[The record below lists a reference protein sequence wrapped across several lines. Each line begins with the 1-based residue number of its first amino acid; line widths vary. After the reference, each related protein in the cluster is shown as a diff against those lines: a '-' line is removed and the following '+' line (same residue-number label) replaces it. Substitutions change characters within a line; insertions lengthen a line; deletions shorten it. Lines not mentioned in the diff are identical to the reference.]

1 LSSALEPDEILIIAN
16 SNVEASLRIGR
27 YYCAKRK
34 VPKANI
40 LALPLGK
47 DSPETIGRAD
57 YDRKLAGPV
66 RRKLAEPEFA
76 MKINC
81 LLTTYGVPIKVQG
94 RGPLQDKQPELK
106 QTEQAVEIGKN
117 KLRQLEQNGSA
128 DLAGQKNKLERKLA
142 RLRSDIDRLK
152 GKETGAS
159 VDSELSMVLAGDYE
173 LYRWQPNLL
182 RNNMMGI
189 SSSTLMVCR
198 LDGPSYLDIRALVD
212 KAITAERTGLQGV
225 ACIDSRGLI
234 DDKKPYSLGYF
245 DESLRD
251 LAILIRSR
259 TGLSVRHE
267 RTQRLF
273 AVGSCPRTVIY
284 CGWYSLGNYVD
295 AFDFVDGAIGYHIA
309 SLEAV
314 NLRDPKSDQW
324 CPAMLTDGITATLGA
339 VAEPYVHAFPEPRA
353 FFLELFKGRS
363 LVEAYYYTK
372 PFNSWQMVLIGDPL
386 YRPFKTTD

>member
-1 LSSALEPDEILIIAN
+1 
-16 SNVEASLRIGR
+16 
-27 YYCAKRK
+27 

-94 RGPLQDKQPELK
+94 RGPLQDKQAELK
-106 QTEQAVEIGKN
+106 QTEQAVEIEKN
-117 KLRQLEQNGSA
+117 KLRQLEQDDSA
-128 DLAGQKNKLERKLA
+128 DLAGQKNQLQRNLA
-142 RLRSDIDRLK
+142 RLRSDVDRLK

-189 SSSTLMVCR
+189 SLSTLMVCR

-212 KAITAERTGLQGV
+212 KAITAEKTGLKGV

-245 DESLRD
+245 DKSLRD
-251 LAILIRSR
+251 LAVLTELRS
-259 TGLSVRHE
+259 GLSVRQE
-267 RTQRLF
+267 QTEELF
-273 AVGSCPRTVIY
+273 AAGSCPRTAIY
-284 CGWYSLGNYVD
+284 CGWYSLGKYVD
-295 AFDFVDGAIGYHIA
+295 AFDFVDGAIGFHIA

-314 NLRDPKSDQW
+314 NLRDPKSEQW
-324 CPAMLTDGITATLGA
+324 CAAMLTDGITATLGA
-339 VAEPYVHAFPEPRA
+339 VAEPYVHAFPEPSA
-353 FFLELFKGRS
+353 FFLELFNGRS
-363 LVEAYYYTK
+363 LVDAYYYTK
-372 PFNSWQMVLIGDPL
+372 PFNSWQLVLIGDPL
-386 YRPFKTTD
+386 YRPFKATD